1 MASAAITGRK
11 AYIRSSTAA
20 ASTATTSQTA
30 WAEITDYTLS
40 FERSEIDVT
49 NHDSSGWHE
58 NLSGIG
64 KWSGSGNLNYIST
77 GAGQGALRQHV
88 LGTNPIT
95 VNMSFVATTTLTAK
109 KYQGKARITG
119 WDQKNATDGAVLGS
133 ISWVGSGPLV
143 RTA

>member
-1 MASAAITGRK
+1 MATAAITGRK

-20 ASTATTSQTA
+20 ASTATSSQTI
-30 WAEITDYTLS
+30 WAELTDYTLT
-40 FERSEIDVT
+40 FERGEIDVT

-64 KWSGSGNLNYIST
+64 KWSGSGNINYLST
-77 GAGQGALRQHV
+77 GAGQGALRAHV
-88 LGTNPIT
+88 LGTNPAL
-95 VNMSFVATTTLTAK
+95 VNLTFQATTSATAK

-119 WDQKNATDGAVLGS
+119 FDQRNPTDGAVLGS
-133 ISWVGSGPLV
+133 ISFVGSGALV

>member
-40 FERSEIDVT
+40 IERSEIDVT
-49 NHDSSGWHE
+49 NHDSSGYHE
-58 NLSGIG
+58 NLSGLL

-77 GAGQGALRQHV
+77 GAGQGALRAHV
-88 LGTNPIT
+88 LGINPIT
-95 VNMSFVATTTLTAK
+95 VNMTFLATTSLTAK
-109 KYQGKARITG
+109 KYQGKARVTAF
-119 WDQKNATDGAVLGS
+119 DQKNPTEGEVTGS

>member
-40 FERSEIDVT
+40 FDRTEIDVT
-49 NHDSSGWHE
+49 NHDSSGFHE
-58 NLSGIG
+58 NLSGIATWRG
-64 KWSGSGNLNYIST
+64 TGTVNYIST
-77 GAGQGALRQHV
+77 GAGQGALRAHS
-88 LGTNPIT
+88 LGVNPIT
-95 VNMSFVATTTLTAK
+95 VNMTFLQTTSLTTK
-109 KYQGKARITG
+109 KYQGKARITA
-119 WDQKNATDGAVLGS
+119 WEARHPTDGEVTGTVA
-133 ISWVGSGPLV
+133 WVGSGPLV